1 MSISVTANQK
11 RALGVTLAVMLVI
24 GAIFLRPYFTIIVF
38 AGILAFIYGPFYDRQ
53 LEKTKNSGKAMRRTL
68 LFLAGSLLIPL
79 GIVLYVSYLQINQ
92 IAQDTNFSNLSASTS
107 SLVSKS
113 NDVLANLKVD
123 FRIDAEHL
131 QALAEKFVKNVGS
144 NLLSSIPG
152 FFSSFAAV
160 FTKLIIFLYV
170 LIALLKN
177 RKILGELVRALSPV
191 GKSITSLYIK
201 RTESMT
207 KGMVKGQFI
216 IAFLQGLTD
225 ASLLAIAGLPELFFF
240 FLLILTA
247 FSIIPLGGGII
258 AIPIGV
264 IMILTGHVWQG
275 LLVILGHII
284 IVTNLDNVLRPKL
297 VPKDAKLDGAL
308 TILGVFGGIK
318 IFGFLGIVV
327 GPVIMI
333 LITTTV
339 QVFMQV
345 YHNQE
350 SRQITK
356 DEAKA

>member
-11 RALGVTLAVMLVI
+11 KALGVTLAIMLLL
-24 GAIFLRPYFTIIVF
+24 GAVFLRPYFTMIVF
-38 AGILAFIYGPFYDRQ
+38 AAIISFIYGPFYDRQ
-53 LEKTKNSGKAMRRTL
+53 LINTKNTGKAMRRTL
-68 LFLAGSLLIPL
+68 LFIAGSLIIPL

-92 IAQDTNFSNLSASTS
+92 IAHQTDFSAISTS
-107 SLVSKS
+107 TSGLVNKS
-113 NDVLANLKVD
+113 NDILANLKVD
-123 FRIDAEHL
+123 FRIDSEHL
-131 QALAEKFVKNVGS
+131 QEAAQKLIKDIGS
-144 NLLSSIPG
+144 NILSSIPG
-152 FFSSFAAV
+152 FFSSFAAI
-160 FTKLIIFLYV
+160 FTKIIIFLYV
-170 LIALLKN
+170 LIAMLKN
-177 RKILGELVRALSPV
+177 RKILGELLRAISPV
-191 GKSITSLYIK
+191 GKSITSLYMK

-225 ASLLAIAGLPELFFF
+225 ASLLAIAGLPDLFFF
-240 FLLILTA
+240 FLLLLTA

-264 IMILTGHVWQG
+264 VMILTGHVWQG
-275 LLVILGHII
+275 LVVILGHII
-284 IVTNLDNVLRPKL
+284 IVTNLDNVLRPRL

-318 IFGFLGIVV
+318 LFGFLGIVV

-345 YHNQE
+345 YHNQDSKHIE
-350 SRQITK
+350 K
-356 DEAKA
+356 EEARA

>member
-1 MSISVTANQK
+1 MPISVTANQK
-11 RALGVTLAVMLVI
+11 KALGVTMAVMLVV
-24 GAIFLRPYFTIIVF
+24 GAIFLRPYFTMIIF
-38 AGILAFIYGPFYDRQ
+38 AAIIAFIYGPFYDRQ
-53 LEKTKNSGKAMRRTL
+53 LLKTKKSGKAMRRTL
-68 LFLAGSLLIPL
+68 LYIAGSLLIPL
-79 GIVLYVSYLQINQ
+79 GIVIYVSYLQINQ
-92 IAQDTNFSNLSASTS
+92 IAHQTDFSNLSNSTS
-107 SLVSKS
+107 GIVNKS
-113 NDVLANLKVD
+113 NDVLASLKVD
-123 FRIDAEHL
+123 FRIDSEHL
-131 QALAEKFVKNVGS
+131 QDAAQKLIKTVGA
-144 NLLSSIPG
+144 NIISSIPG

-160 FTKLIIFLYV
+160 FTKIIIFLYV

-177 RKILGELVRALSPV
+177 RQKLGDILRTMSPV
-191 GKSITSLYIK
+191 GKTITSLYMK

-240 FLLILTA
+240 FLLVLTA

-258 AIPIGV
+258 AIPIG
-264 IMILTGHVWQG
+264 ILMILTGHVWQG
-275 LLVILGHII
+275 LVVILGHII
-284 IVTNLDNVLRPKL
+284 IVTNLDNVLRPRL

-318 IFGFLGIVV
+318 LFGFLGIVV

-339 QVFMQV
+339 QVFLEV

-350 SRQITK
+350 SKHIAK
-356 DEAKA
+356 EEAGT